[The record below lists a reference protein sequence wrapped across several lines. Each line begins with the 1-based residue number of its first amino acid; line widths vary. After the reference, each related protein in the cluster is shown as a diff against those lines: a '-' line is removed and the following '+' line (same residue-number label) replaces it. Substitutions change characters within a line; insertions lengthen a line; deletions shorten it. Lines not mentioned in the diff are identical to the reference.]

1 MTHIADMC
9 NLLNVMRMRHLIVLV
24 VPLSMAV
31 RPACAQSPAAL
42 GQLVAHHTGAEVDQ
56 MRQNA
61 HYRYAGELLFY
72 SASFLIEEDGVERPA
87 TEEEI
92 AGIDLHAYDGIRMND
107 QRTGVHDP
115 LIDQHVVLLGR
126 GEFERLVL
134 HSLNEMD
141 RAAFLAYKEAAL
153 VPPVSKTR

>member
-1 MTHIADMC
+1 MC
-9 NLLNVMRMRHLIVLV
+9 NLLDLMRMRHFIVLV
-24 VPLSMAV
+24 VLSGMAL
-31 RPACAQSPAAL
+31 RPAYAQSPAAL
-42 GQLVAHHTGAEVDQ
+42 GQLVAHHTEDEVDQ
-56 MRQNA
+56 MRQNV
-61 HYRYAGELLFY
+61 HYRYEGELLFY
-72 SASFLIEEDGVERPA
+72 SASFLIEEDGEERPA
-87 TEEEI
+87 TEAEI

-134 HSLNEMD
+134 LNLNEAD
-141 RAAFLAYKEAAL
+141 RAAFLAYKDAVL

>member
-1 MTHIADMC
+1 MM
-9 NLLNVMRMRHLIVLV
+9 LV
-24 VPLSMAV
+24 VLLAMALGS
-31 RPACAQSPAAL
+31 AYAQSPAAL
-42 GQLVAHHTGAEVDQ
+42 GQLLAHHTEAEVDQ
-56 MRQNA
+56 MRQNV
-61 HYRYAGELLFY
+61 HYRYEGELLFY
-72 SASFLIEEDGVERPA
+72 SSSFLVEENGEERPA

-134 HSLNEMD
+134 HGLNEAD
-141 RAAFLAYKEAAL
+141 RAAFLANKDAVL
-153 VPPVSKTR
+153 VQPVSKTR